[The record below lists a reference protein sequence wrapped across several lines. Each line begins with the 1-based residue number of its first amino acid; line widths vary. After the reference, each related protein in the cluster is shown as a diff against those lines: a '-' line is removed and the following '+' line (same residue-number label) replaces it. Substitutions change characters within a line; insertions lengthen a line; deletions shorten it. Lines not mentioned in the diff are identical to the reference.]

1 MDDNAPKPSAPVAE
15 SLEKSVLLEIKDLRV
30 SFALDEG
37 TVRAVE
43 GVNLTIRRGEVVGVV
58 GESGCGKSVTAHSIL
73 QIISAPGRIDGG
85 QILLHRLSGSDVNA
99 PDISAKGFDVSSA
112 GTWLET
118 SKEAEKSKKNS
129 DGIIDLTRLN
139 PTGAEIR
146 NIRGKDIGMIFQE
159 PMSSF
164 SPVHTIGSQIMEAIL
179 LHQPVTEAEAR
190 RQTIELLRLV
200 GIPGAAERVD
210 SYPHQFSGG
219 MRQRAM
225 IAMALSCNPALLI
238 ADEPTTALDVTIQAQ
253 ILELLRS
260 LQKRLGMAI
269 MFITHNLG
277 VIAQI
282 ADTVA
287 IMYLG
292 QVVEFGPVREIL
304 RNPKHPYTV
313 DLMRA
318 VPRLGKTAGQR
329 LVAIEGSIPSP
340 FERPTGCPFH
350 PRCSHVMPGKCDTL
364 TPLVTDLENQ
374 HSVRCLLYDPEFPT
388 PMAENS
394 GKQ

>member
-1 MDDNAPKPSAPVAE
+1 MDN
-15 SLEKSVLLEIKDLRV
+15 SVLLEIKDLRV
-30 SFALDEG
+30 SFPLDEG

-43 GVNLTIRRGEVVGVV
+43 GVDLTMRRGEVLGVV
-58 GESGCGKSVTAHSIL
+58 GESGCGKSITAHSVL
-73 QIISAPGRIDGG
+73 RIIPQPGRIDSG
-85 QILLHRLSGSDVNA
+85 QILFHRPEPSVANGNGV
-99 PDISAKGFDVSSA
+99 V
-112 GTWLET
+112 
-118 SKEAEKSKKNS
+118 
-129 DGIIDLTRLN
+129 DLARLD
-139 PTGAEIR
+139 PTGSEIR
-146 NIRGKDIGMIFQE
+146 SIRGKDIAMIFQE

-179 LHQPVTEAEAR
+179 LHQSVTQEEAR
-190 RQTIELLRLV
+190 KQTIELLRLV
-200 GIPGAAERVD
+200 GISGADQRVD
-210 SYPHQFSGG
+210 NYPHQFSGG

-225 IAMALSCNPALLI
+225 IAMALSCNPSLLI

-253 ILELLRS
+253 ILELMRG

-292 QVVEFGPVREIL
+292 QVVEYGPVREIL

-313 DLMRA
+313 DLLRA

-340 FERPTGCPFH
+340 FQRPSGCPFH
-350 PRCSHVMPGKCDTL
+350 PRCSRAMAGRCEVQMPA
-364 TPLVTDLENQ
+364 VTQLDEV
-374 HSVRCLLYDPEFPT
+374 HSVRCLLYEPEKSN
-388 PMAENS
+388 A
-394 GKQ
+394 

>member
-1 MDDNAPKPSAPVAE
+1 M
-15 SLEKSVLLEIKDLRV
+15 LLEIKDLRV
-30 SFALDEG
+30 SFPLDEG

-43 GVNLTIRRGEVVGVV
+43 GVNLTLRRGEVLGVV
-58 GESGCGKSVTAHSIL
+58 GESGCGKSITAHSVLRIIPPPG
-73 QIISAPGRIDGG
+73 QIDNG
-85 QILLHRLSGSDVNA
+85 QILFHPPGASGASGNGV
-99 PDISAKGFDVSSA
+99 
-112 GTWLET
+112 
-118 SKEAEKSKKNS
+118 
-129 DGIIDLTRLN
+129 IDLAHLN
-139 PTGAEIR
+139 PTGSAIR
-146 NIRGKDIGMIFQE
+146 NIRGKDIAMIFQE

-179 LHQPVTEAEAR
+179 LHQPVTEAQAR
-190 RQTIELLRLV
+190 QQTIELLRLV
-200 GIPGAAERVD
+200 GISGAEQRVD
-210 SYPHQFSGG
+210 NYPHQFSGG

-225 IAMALSCNPALLI
+225 IAMALSCNPSLLI

-253 ILELLRS
+253 ILELMRG
-260 LQKRLGMAI
+260 LQKELGMAV

-292 QVVEFGPVREIL
+292 QVVEYGPVREIL

-313 DLMRA
+313 DLLRA

-340 FERPTGCPFH
+340 FQRPSGCPFH
-350 PRCSHVMPGKCDTL
+350 PRCSRAMAGRCEVHMPA
-364 TPLVTDLENQ
+364 VTEFENQ
-374 HSVRCLLYDPEFPT
+374 HTVRCLLYEPEG
-388 PMAENS
+388 ANA
-394 GKQ
+394 